1 MLKLAYKYMRY
12 YKSQTFAIL
21 ASIILTAALL
31 SGVSSLIYSS
41 QMNSLENHKTIY
53 GDWHYYLDV
62 EPEVFEE
69 VRSGQTDAGFQVEQC
84 GKMEIRDVVTEPY
97 LIYFINT
104 DNSYRQMAHREL
116 IEGSFPAGAN
126 EIAADR
132 YTLGNLGFSGEIGD
146 TLSLNGKDYVL
157 TGIIKSAWAASS
169 NEMELFVGEDF
180 EGRGSQPLLY
190 LRFDEGEKL
199 YKQLDAFLKK
209 YQISSDAV
217 TANDEV
223 VMYLGGEQPDSITD
237 IVKFALT
244 DESGNF
250 TYIVLK
256 LQSEYNLAFN
266 GMILL
271 LCVFSLF
278 IINSIFHIS
287 VSKRTAEYGMMQTLG
302 ISEKSIGGTLI
313 LELWILFFIG
323 YPIGC
328 LLGNGIL
335 NLLYGQLDGVF
346 STQTVGA
353 AGTGMKLSGLDQ
365 TVAQESMGTAA
376 FHVSWDAMVVG
387 FLFLLVTLAA
397 VGFCTV
403 YSMRKQSIRQVMSG
417 DTSFVKSRRKIYS
430 LRNAS
435 LANVVVRKFMFSNKK
450 RVIGILLSL
459 SIGGCIFLCTTYMV
473 ENLKVHAE
481 MSMKSDDGLG
491 SEYRISVKSN
501 VLSDTIPASTVDA
514 IKDMPDLS
522 EVYATKYTLGE
533 LTIQA
538 QELEWKE
545 YFNERNA
552 DGYFQQYGGICVDK
566 EDGTYGIKYDVY
578 GYDAGMLEQLQ
589 EFILEGEI
597 IPEELE
603 EGNQIIAVA
612 NMDGQGNYNFY
623 GKHPGDI
630 ITLRVPRDLNCSQEV
645 LAFQEAEESYITKEF
660 EIAAIV
666 SRALAQE
673 DSFLNVEPWSNT
685 QSFIMTNQEMSS
697 LFGIE
702 DYSFV
707 NASPAAGA
715 DPDQASGQL
724 LQKIQDVPKAVLQDY
739 TVAIETQKNY
749 LRQQQLFFSGI
760 ALILL
765 VISLFHIMN
774 SMNYSILSRRREYG
788 IIRAMGITD
797 IGFYRMILRTGILYG
812 ILADLFIF
820 LIYNLVFRRIMDYYM
835 AHVVQF
841 LHFTAGVPNGIM
853 AAVMILNIVIAVI
866 AVSIPARKIVKSNI
880 INEIER

>member
-1 MLKLAYKYMRY
+1 M
-12 YKSQTFAIL
+12 
-21 ASIILTAALL
+21 
-31 SGVSSLIYSS
+31 
-41 QMNSLENHKTIY
+41 
-53 GDWHYYLDV
+53 
-62 EPEVFEE
+62 
-69 VRSGQTDAGFQVEQC
+69 
-84 GKMEIRDVVTEPY
+84 
-97 LIYFINT
+97 
-104 DNSYRQMAHREL
+104 
-116 IEGSFPAGAN
+116 
-126 EIAADR
+126 
-132 YTLGNLGFSGEIGD
+132 
-146 TLSLNGKDYVL
+146 
-157 TGIIKSAWAASS
+157 
-169 NEMELFVGEDF
+169 
-180 EGRGSQPLLY
+180 
-190 LRFDEGEKL
+190 
-199 YKQLDAFLKK
+199 
-209 YQISSDAV
+209 
-217 TANDEV
+217 
-223 VMYLGGEQPDSITD
+223 
-237 IVKFALT
+237 T

-250 TYIVLK
+250 TYIILK

-302 ISEKSIGGTLI
+302 ISEKNIGGTLI

-353 AGTGMKLSGLDQ
+353 AGTGIELSGLDQ

-376 FHVSWDAMVVG
+376 FHVSWDAMVIG
-387 FLFLLVTLAA
+387 FLFLLVTLAV

-417 DTSFVKSRRKIYS
+417 DISFVKSRRKIYS

-514 IKDMPDLS
+514 IKDMPELS

-538 QELEWKE
+538 QELEWKD

-552 DGYFQQYGGICVDK
+552 DGYFRQQYGGICVDK

-589 EFILEGEI
+589 EFILEGDI

-612 NMDGQGNYNFY
+612 NMDGQGNFNFY
-623 GKHPGDI
+623 GKHPGDT
-630 ITLRVPRDLNCSQEV
+630 ITLRVPGNLNCSREV
-645 LAFQEAEESYITKEF
+645 LTFQEAEENYITKEF
-660 EIAAIV
+660 KIAAIV
-666 SRALAQE
+666 SRPLAQE
-673 DSFLNVEPWSNT
+673 DSFLNVEPWSNS
-685 QSFIMTNQEMSS
+685 QSFIMTNRQMSS

-715 DPDQASGQL
+715 NPDQASSQL

-760 ALILL
+760 AVILL

-835 AHVVQF
+835 AHVIQF
-841 LHFTAGVPNGIM
+841 LHFTAGIPNGIM
-853 AAVMILNIVIAVI
+853 AAIMILNIVIAVI